1 MPRTSMDAPPAR
13 GRRTRNTLATIREAP
28 ECSCT
33 PDWAIGPE
41 PCKCSA
47 TAVRQGES
55 SDDERA
61 AIIERA
67 VVRWEELARRR
78 RERPIDREVCGRVTL
93 RVSADPQA
101 KSMRAVCR
109 IREGVLTI
117 GIEQRTAAGDTTEK
131 VVAEAPVEALAMCL
145 RQGRFDVFT
154 LATVDKDELF
164 DEIYCFCGDSAT
176 RFEWIREFLR
186 LGIPIHDYRN

>member
-1 MPRTSMDAPPAR
+1 MPRGRKGAHQAHARRPRDA
-13 GRRTRNTLATIREAP
+13 LATIPEAP
-28 ECSCT
+28 ECWGGE
-33 PDWAIGPE
+33 PDSDCE
-41 PCKCSA
+41 CSEA
-47 TAVRQGES
+47 S
-55 SDDERA
+55 SDRDDERA
-61 AIIERA
+61 ERA
-67 VVRWEELARRR
+67 AVEWEHAPRSVG
-78 RERPIDREVCGRVTL
+78 ERPADQEVYGRVTL
-93 RVSADPQA
+93 RGSADPQA
-101 KSMRAVCR
+101 HSMRAVCR
-109 IREGVLTI
+109 IREGVLTL
-117 GIEQRTAAGDTTEK
+117 GTEQRTAAGDTTEK

>member
-1 MPRTSMDAPPAR
+1 MPRGRKGAHQAHARRPRDA
-13 GRRTRNTLATIREAP
+13 LATIPEASERSESDC
-28 ECSCT
+28 ECSE
-33 PDWAIGPE
+33 A
-41 PCKCSA
+41 
-47 TAVRQGES
+47 S
-55 SDDERA
+55 SDRDDERA
-61 AIIERA
+61 ERA
-67 VVRWEELARRR
+67 AVEWEHAPRSVG
-78 RERPIDREVCGRVTL
+78 ERPADQEVYGRVTL
-93 RVSADPQA
+93 RGSADPQA
-101 KSMRAVCR
+101 HSMRAVCR
-109 IREGVLTI
+109 IREGVLTL
-117 GIEQRTAAGDTTEK
+117 GTEQRTAAGDTTEK